1 MKRSLVA
8 LGLATAIVLPVIGEA
23 QAASEVA
30 APPAPA
36 SAKAPCTTQPPVLL
50 DPGAAPHARLRIS
63 LAANANR
70 SGTQFNTEHVRAKT
84 VGPDGSIV
92 PRESTQQL
100 KGVYTTGRPAHGHLP
115 VKLRLSIPGATGKA
129 AAKLRGM
136 RFVGFMD
143 ALNGGTLKAVDA
155 GANQLLNDHL
165 PREPIGIGASWRVVN
180 CDQIDSTPAR
190 ETRTYTL
197 ESTAHGVVVAS
208 YRDVVQIDPARVDL
222 GSDTTAAGVVHYRLV
237 SLRGTATGTM
247 RLPLANALGGLWST
261 RTTAQVVFDAIPAH
275 AAHIAIH
282 TSLVDDQ
289 TVSPTA

>member
-1 MKRSLVA
+1 VVA
-8 LGLATAIVLPVIGEA
+8 EA
-23 QAASEVA
+23 QAAGKVA
-30 APPAPA
+30 APPANG
-36 SAKAPCTTQPPVLL
+36 KAACATQPPVLL
-50 DPGAAPHARLRIS
+50 DPGALPHTRLRIS

-70 SGTQFNTEHVRAKT
+70 SGTQFNTEHVQAKT

-115 VKLRLSIPGATGKA
+115 VRLRLSIPGANGTA
-129 AAKLRGM
+129 AAKLRAM

-143 ALNGGTLKAVDA
+143 ALNGGVLTSVDA
-155 GANQLLNDHL
+155 GANQPLNDHL
-165 PREPIGIGASWRVVN
+165 PPEPIGIGASWRVVN

-197 ESTAHGVVVAS
+197 RSTAHGVVVAS
-208 YRDVVQIDPARVDL
+208 YRDVVEIDPARVDL
-222 GSDTTAAGVVHYRLV
+222 GSDKTAAGVVHYRLV

-275 AAHIAIH
+275 AARVAIR

>member
-8 LGLATAIVLPVIGEA
+8 FGLATAIVLPVIGEA

-36 SAKAPCTTQPPVLL
+36 GAKACVTQPPMLL

-84 VGPDGSIV
+84 VGPDGAIV

-100 KGVYTTGRPAHGHLP
+100 EGVYTTGRPAHGRLP

-143 ALNGGTLKAVDA
+143 ALNGGLLKAVDA
-155 GANQLLNDHL
+155 GANQMLNDHL

-180 CDQIDSTPAR
+180 CDRIDSTPAR

-208 YRDVVQIDPARVDL
+208 YRDIVQIDPARVDL

-275 AAHIAIH
+275 AARIAIH

-289 TVSPTA
+289 TVSPRA